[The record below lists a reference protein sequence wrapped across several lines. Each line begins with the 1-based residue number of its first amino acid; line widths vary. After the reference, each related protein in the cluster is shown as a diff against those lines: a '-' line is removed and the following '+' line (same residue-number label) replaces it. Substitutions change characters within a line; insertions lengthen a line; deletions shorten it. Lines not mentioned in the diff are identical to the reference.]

1 MAETALN
8 LKYSPSQTKEI
19 TLVKNSTDVSENN
32 AMNIILHSNVL
43 NFVIVVI
50 LIVWLIKKAKIS
62 ELLAKKQQEIA
73 ELIKNA
79 AEEKKIKQNQ
89 LLVTKTKVSNVEQE
103 VQKIVVEGEQIA
115 GNLSESIISDAQ
127 KQAEDMH
134 NKAVISVGN
143 EKQLVSRDVIEKI
156 TGAAFFIAEE
166 HIKNSIDDRLHKK
179 YINEFIEDL
188 DAVQN

>member
-1 MAETALN
+1 ML
-8 LKYSPSQTKEI
+8 
-19 TLVKNSTDVSENN
+19 
-32 AMNIILHSNVL
+32 
-43 NFVIVVI
+43 
-50 LIVWLIKKAKIS
+50 
-62 ELLAKKQQEIA
+62 
-73 ELIKNA
+73 
-79 AEEKKIKQNQ
+79 
-89 LLVTKTKVSNVEQE
+89 
-103 VQKIVVEGEQIA
+103 KIVDEGEQIA
-115 GNLSESIISDAQ
+115 GNLSESIISDAK

-179 YINEFIEDL
+179 YINEFINEL

>member
-32 AMNIILHSNVL
+32 AMNIILHSNLL
-43 NFVIVVI
+43 NFVIVVV
-50 LIVWLIKKAKIS
+50 LIVWVIKKAKIS

-115 GNLSESIISDAQ
+115 GNLSESIISDAK

-134 NKAVISVGN
+134 NKALISVGN

-156 TGAAFFIAEE
+156 TGAAFYIAEE

-179 YINEFIEDL
+179 YIKEFIEDL

>member
-103 VQKIVVEGEQIA
+103 VLKIVDEGEQIA
-115 GNLSESIISDAQ
+115 GNLSESIISDAK

-179 YINEFIEDL
+179 YINEFINDL

>member
-50 LIVWLIKKAKIS
+50 FIVWVIKKAKIS

-103 VQKIVVEGEQIA
+103 VLKIVDEGEQIA
-115 GNLSESIISDAQ
+115 GNLSESIISDAK

-179 YINEFIEDL
+179 YINEFINDL

>member
-32 AMNIILHSNVL
+32 AMNIILHSNLL
-43 NFVIVVI
+43 NFVIVVV
-50 LIVWLIKKAKIS
+50 LIVWVIKKAKIS

-89 LLVTKTKVSNVEQE
+89 LLFTKTKVSNVEQE

-115 GNLSESIISDAQ
+115 GNLSESIISDAK

-134 NKAVISVGN
+134 NKALISVGN

-156 TGAAFFIAEE
+156 TGAAFYIAEE

-179 YINEFIEDL
+179 YIKEFIEDL

>member
-32 AMNIILHSNVL
+32 AMNIILHSNLL
-43 NFVIVVI
+43 NFVIVVV
-50 LIVWLIKKAKIS
+50 LIVWVIKKAKIS

-89 LLVTKTKVSNVEQE
+89 LLVTKTQVSNVEQE

-115 GNLSESIISDAQ
+115 GNLSESIISDAK

-134 NKAVISVGN
+134 NKALISVGN

-156 TGAAFFIAEE
+156 TGAAFYIAEE

-179 YINEFIEDL
+179 YIKEFIEDL